1 MNPAHNP
8 NSNSALAPSPHPPA
22 PSPQAI
28 RRHFRYTSPSEG
40 WYEKI
45 REICRSDR
53 VVIAALVWL
62 ASTGVSET
70 KTYYKTISEVGQM
83 GDRAFAERLR
93 VAGDV
98 EGGSIQHA
106 KGQVASPSPRTSEQL
121 KVAYSGTDP
130 LPDTFR
136 DGAQALADGRMGRD
150 GVFHASKIQA
160 KCASKYEAKP
170 GQLRAAPA
178 LPINKTT

>member
-1 MNPAHNP
+1 MRKYGKFAVLI
-8 NSNSALAPSPHPPA
+8 A
-22 PSPQAI
+22 
-28 RRHFRYTSPSEG
+28 
-40 WYEKI
+40 
-45 REICRSDR
+45 

-83 GDRAFAERLR
+83 GDRAFSERLR

-106 KGQVASPSPRTSEQL
+106 KGEVCFTLTQDKKQL

-136 DGAQALADGRMGRD
+136 DGAQALADGHMGRD